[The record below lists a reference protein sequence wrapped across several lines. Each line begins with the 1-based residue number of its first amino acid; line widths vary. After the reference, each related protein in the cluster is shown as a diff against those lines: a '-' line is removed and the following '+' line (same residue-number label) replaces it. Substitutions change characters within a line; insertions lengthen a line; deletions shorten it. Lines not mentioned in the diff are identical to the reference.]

1 MTLSRSARA
10 ALTLGVLPLAF
21 LTACTTYRDQ
31 LARGQRALEQ
41 NEHDRALVI
50 LQDLE
55 PDFVRLTAPEQAQYA
70 FVRGMSDYRIG
81 YQSDA
86 RHWLSL
92 AKAYEATSP
101 GVLPGAWKT
110 QTNEALTELNNVVYT
125 EGFAGLSTARRS
137 AP

>member
-1 MTLSRSARA
+1 M
-10 ALTLGVLPLAF
+10 LGGCA
-21 LTACTTYRDQ
+21 TYRDQ

-41 NEHDRALVI
+41 NEHDRALAI

-55 PDFVRLTAPEQAQYA
+55 PDFVRLGTAEQAQYA
-70 FVRGMSDYRIG
+70 YVRGMSDYRIG

-92 AKAYEATSP
+92 AKAYEDTTP
-101 GVLPGAWKT
+101 GVLPNDWKT
-110 QTNEALTELNNVVYT
+110 GTNEALTELNNVVYT
-125 EGFAGLSTARRS
+125 DGYAGLSSARRS